1 MLAIWDEFHFHF
13 LSNSDAIVA
22 WYKLLDLKM
31 FNLLKQQIISTNA
44 KIHLK
49 WLNNISQRECSPQKC
64 RRRSEDSTLL
74 PHSPVFPWKQ
84 GDEGRQSQKS
94 HYWLLLMLIMSKTM
108 IILIII
114 IAQLTFHWKET
125 RLFNK
130 FLLLHALMMMKVDY
144 QKLLSW

>member
-13 LSNSDAIVA
+13 FSNSDAIVA
-22 WYKLLDLKM
+22 WYKLLYLKM

-74 PHSPVFPWKQ
+74 PHSPVFPGKQ
-84 GDEGRQSQKS
+84 GNEHRARKE
-94 HYWLLLMLIMSKTM
+94 LLLIVNDDDY
-108 IILIII
+108 
-114 IAQLTFHWKET
+114 AQDDDHPDDNHCSTFISQ
-125 RLFNK
+125 RL
-130 FLLLHALMMMKVDY
+130 
-144 QKLLSW
+144 